1 MILSDEVERK
11 SLCRV
16 SYDYDGKRWLTRL
29 GDIENG
35 IILRFNFD
43 DTQPQIF
50 DNRTRLFWKDGPE
63 EEGAVGIWDWSA
75 VPNKS
80 SDTDYVRTTY
90 SLTEHP
96 IEVFEVPSV
105 TTNNELII
113 KLKEGIAFKPCC
125 ENVVFCYRRSNIFIS
140 GVLCQKSSLQSEGQK
155 TYISEKTVSL
165 PLCDFTAS
173 DIIRFS
179 DRTFIRNLNKL
190 ISAQKIVVKSSNKIV
205 REAILKRCSWNA
217 MKNRGMTRNEWKKYR
232 DFLEDISDDTL
243 YSDIASIC
251 ECSMEEAKT
260 YVDEFIKLSEQYI
273 TTDDI
278 DSQVLLG
285 IIDRNEELKKTC
297 EKIAALKWEEEH
309 RDILDAKNE
318 EIKKAEVLLKTLQG
332 EVDEKN
338 IELEKRKTEL
348 EDVERNIK
356 ERAKLGDD
364 IEKKVLEKIEEAKAN
379 MSEFISNQVFYGVG
393 QKSSDNNA
401 VISKETVAFHMG
413 DKLYDGENSDWKD
426 VIDSVEDELVE
437 AGVALEY
444 RRSLSAYLYSA
455 FINRFSIILA
465 GPNAE
470 EIGNAFSIG
479 AFGQHAGVFDCMI
492 DYNSN
497 EINKMLSS
505 DNEVIII
512 KSSFNS
518 NWIDKIMELCL
529 QHQKFY
535 FLTVPFVEDVF
546 IEPKGLFNYAL
557 PMITDLYVDEVS
569 RKAYVGRKRSESY
582 KEYVGVKPTNVQEN
596 VLHTLHVPRFA
607 KKRIQGVLTDM
618 HNIEKNTGIKD
629 DYTFLLVPYAYFTD
643 QVDVISEQIES
654 EEKLAK
660 DVKGMLKGYLGT
672 D

>member
-1 MILSDEVERK
+1 MILSNEVERK

-16 SYDYDGKRWLTRL
+16 FYDREGKRKLKRL
-29 GDIENG
+29 GDIESG
-35 IILRFNFD
+35 VIIRFNCD
-43 DTQPQIF
+43 ESQPKIF
-50 DNRTRLFWKDGPE
+50 DNRTTLYWYDGPE
-63 EEGAVGIWDWSA
+63 EEDAVGIWDWSA
-75 VPNKS
+75 TPNHTSGSDFVKTAFS
-80 SDTDYVRTTY
+80 SNEY
-90 SLTEHP
+90 P

-105 TTNNELII
+105 TSNAELI
-113 KLKEGIAFKPCC
+113 KRLREGISFKPCC
-125 ENVVFCYRRSNIFIS
+125 ENVVFCYRRSNTFKA
-140 GVLCQKSSLQSEGQK
+140 GVLCQKSILNCDGYK
-155 TYISEKTVSL
+155 TRISEIVVSL

-173 DIIRFS
+173 DIIHFS
-179 DRTFIRNLNKL
+179 EISFIRNLNKI
-190 ISAQKIVVKSSNKIV
+190 ISAQKITIKSPTKIV
-205 REAILKRCSWNA
+205 REAILRRCSWNA
-217 MKNRGMTRNEWKKYR
+217 MKNSGITRNDWKKYK
-232 DFLEDISDDTL
+232 DFLESISDDSL
-243 YSDIASIC
+243 ISDIVASC
-251 ECSMEEAKT
+251 ECSMEEAKS
-260 YVDEFIKLSEQYI
+260 YVDDFLKTSEQYVKAE
-273 TTDDI
+273 DI
-278 DSQVLLG
+278 DSQILLS
-285 IIDRNEELKKTC
+285 IINRNEELKTRC
-297 EKIAALKWEEEH
+297 EKLVSSKWEEENK
-309 RDILDAKNE
+309 IIIDAKSE
-318 EIKKAEVLLKTLQG
+318 EIEKVEERLKNLQEAMMGKTL
-332 EVDEKN
+332 
-338 IELEKRKTEL
+338 ELRKRKTEL
-348 EDVERNIK
+348 EDVERKIK

-401 VISKETVAFHMG
+401 VISKATVAFHLG
-413 DKLYDGENSDWKD
+413 GKLYDGENNDWKD

-437 AGVALEY
+437 AGVAQEY

-512 KSSFNS
+512 KSPFNS

-643 QVDVISEQIES
+643 QLDVISEQIQS